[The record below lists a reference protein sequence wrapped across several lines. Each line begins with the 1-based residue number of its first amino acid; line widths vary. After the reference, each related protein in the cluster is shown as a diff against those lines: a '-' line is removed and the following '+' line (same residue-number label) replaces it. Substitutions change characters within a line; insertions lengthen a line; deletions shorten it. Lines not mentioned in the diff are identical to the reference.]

1 MNSIFLR
8 AAVTLFAAA
17 LATLALAQMRQP
29 GDDAP
34 PKPLPPQQKNFPLD
48 QTWSL
53 RDINDKPVP
62 AGLDASLKI
71 DGNLRG
77 SGYTGCNSWSAT
89 LYPVKDQHL
98 LLGPYALTK
107 KQCAKD
113 VMAVEFGFLSA
124 LTGSPTWDLVN
135 GDLVIKGP
143 EGIVAAR
150 PLALSASAAALLR
163 PPRPARTSAG
173 PSLLRLHFDAPL
185 MERRERR
192 VMADRDQRRL
202 GQFLRDGAIDLAL
215 RSPRPAL
222 RSPRRETANRAPP
235 ARRAR

>member
-1 MNSIFLR
+1 MNNKFLR
-8 AAVTLFAAA
+8 AAVILFAASS
-17 LATLALAQMRQP
+17 ATSAFAQMRMP
-29 GDDAP
+29 GDDTV
-34 PKPLPPQQKNFPLD
+34 KPLPPQQKNFPLD

-113 VMAVEFGFLSA
+113 VMAVESSFLSA
-124 LTGSPTWDLVN
+124 LTGSPSWDLVN

-143 EGIVAAR
+143 KG
-150 PLALSASAAALLR
+150 S
-163 PPRPARTSAG
+163 
-173 PSLLRLHFDAPL
+173 LRLA
-185 MERRERR
+185 
-192 VMADRDQRRL
+192 
-202 GQFLRDGAIDLAL
+202 
-215 RSPRPAL
+215 RSL
-222 RSPRRETANRAPP
+222 
-235 ARRAR
+235 